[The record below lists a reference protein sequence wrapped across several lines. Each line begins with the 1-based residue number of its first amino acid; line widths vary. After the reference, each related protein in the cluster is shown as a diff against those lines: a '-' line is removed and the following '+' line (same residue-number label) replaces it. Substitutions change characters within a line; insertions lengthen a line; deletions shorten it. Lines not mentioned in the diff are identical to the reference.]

1 MDLKFLTVQT
11 ATPGGSVALTEGE
24 RLLGEICLNTQR
36 TPTDW
41 LLEAIRTLLDSA
53 GLALNDLDGFG
64 VVSGPGAFTGLRVGI
79 ATIKGL
85 ALAVDRPVVGVS
97 SLECLALHAPF
108 SPMPVCA
115 MLDARKKEVYVGT
128 FVREAGR
135 LQKLEEEMVVDP
147 DTFLDRCSV
156 ETLFVGN
163 GASVY
168 RTLITRRL
176 GAHAHFLPGLYDLPR
191 AGLAA
196 QLVLRDW
203 LAGKSQPVEQLRPRY
218 IRPSEAELNMPK

>member
-1 MDLKFLTVQT
+1 MAEKFLTVQT

-24 RLLGEICLNTQR
+24 RLCGELCFDTQR

-41 LLEAIRTLLDSA
+41 LLEGIQQLLDSA
-53 GLALNDLDGFG
+53 GLRLDALDGFG

-79 ATIKGL
+79 ATVKGL

-108 SPMPVCA
+108 SPLPVCA
-115 MLDARKKEVYVGT
+115 MLDARKKEVYAGT
-128 FVREAGR
+128 FVMEGGHLRRRDEDV
-135 LQKLEEEMVVDP
+135 VVDP
-147 DTFLDRCSV
+147 DVFLEGCSV

-163 GASVY
+163 GARVY

-176 GAHAHFLPGLYDLPR
+176 GRQAHFLPGLYDLPR

-203 LAGKSQPVEQLRPRY
+203 RAGKAQPAELILPRY